1 MSLSYPQTSQ
11 HDRNICSILRAGG
24 LVGPFSGGER
34 TPTHQWWRKRISE
47 SMATAEDPVP
57 ISEPRK
63 PLPSNFRP
71 ALVVGLDGRRFVAK
85 GLQRHRTDEPL
96 GRRLFA
102 DQVVGRLG
110 VAMGAPVADV
120 TLLHLS
126 KDIADSN
133 VATMHLDPGTLHG
146 SIFRDDLEPGWEDI
160 EFLNEAENR
169 QRFAQL
175 AVLFGWMHADDQQ
188 FMYHRTPP
196 HLVVSVD
203 HDYFFHG
210 APTWNASTLSD
221 APPAVPDPYI
231 VDGADLTPDNLF
243 GAILLLER
251 IRPDTIA
258 SAVSKPPASW
268 GVDLEERIAVAS
280 YLDTRRRHLLATS
293 EPDR

>member
-1 MSLSYPQTSQ
+1 
-11 HDRNICSILRAGG
+11 
-24 LVGPFSGGER
+24 
-34 TPTHQWWRKRISE
+34 
-47 SMATAEDPVP
+47 MATVEDPVP

-63 PLPSNFRP
+63 RLPSNFRP

-85 GLQRHRTDEPL
+85 GLQRHRADEPL

-110 VAMGAPVADV
+110 VAMCAPVAEV
-120 TLLHLS
+120 TLLLLS
-126 KDIADSN
+126 KEIADSN
-133 VATMHLDPGTLHG
+133 LATMHLDPGILHG
-146 SIFRDDLEPGWEDI
+146 SVFRDDLEPGWGI
-160 EFLNEAENR
+160 EFLNEVENR

-175 AVLFGWMHADDQQ
+175 AVLYGWAFADDQQ
-188 FMYHRTPP
+188 FMFRRASP

-210 APTWNASTLSD
+210 APTWNASTLAD
-221 APPAVPDPYI
+221 APPAEPDSYI
-231 VDGADLTPDNLF
+231 VEGADLTPKNLV
-243 GAILLLER
+243 GAILMLER

-258 SAVSKPPASW
+258 SAVSNPPASW

-280 YLDTRRRHLLATS
+280 YLDTRRRHLLATR